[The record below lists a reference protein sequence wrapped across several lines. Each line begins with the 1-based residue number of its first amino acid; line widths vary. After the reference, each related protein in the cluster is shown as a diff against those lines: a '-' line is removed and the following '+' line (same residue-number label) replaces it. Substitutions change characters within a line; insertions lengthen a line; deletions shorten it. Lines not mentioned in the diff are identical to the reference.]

1 MFLEGSGELAHLRLI
16 KTWLGG
22 ICGNFSFLQII
33 TEGAPAPE
41 VLLAGFNQPS
51 HTSAYRYHPA
61 YIALYAF
68 F

>member
-22 ICGNFSFLQII
+22 ICGANT

-41 VLLAGFNQPS
+41 VLL
-51 HTSAYRYHPA
+51 TSASNLLFLPLTIIIPH
-61 YIALYAF
+61 I
-68 F
+68 